1 MNRHTRSRLMR
12 ATALIALSTTAVS
25 LAACSSSP
33 GSTGSSSGTAA
44 SATPIET
51 DANGNPVLTD
61 DYSKQV
67 ADAEGVTV
75 DTSAFK
81 KDAPYNIAAVV
92 QGPTNGWGTTF
103 DAVMNDAFDKSGK
116 VGDVLYVP
124 WDFATENQTKG
135 VEDAIAA
142 GVDAILL
149 TSLSRAGLVSSVER
163 AKEAGIPVVTCMAG
177 VQTDA
182 YTAEVSRDIPL
193 MGFSTADAIAKK
205 LGGKGKVVMLHGIAG
220 ADAAEFWKSGA
231 QAAFSQYPDI
241 QIVSEQYAN
250 WSAADAIDVMRTVIA
265 QQPEVDAVWV
275 GGLEM
280 GPSVIQAYQEA
291 GLDVPLM
298 GGTNPT
304 NGFLRLAIENKLD
317 FEVAP
322 FPPAAAQECVNTVLD
337 VLDGKSVPKYTDVI
351 DLMDGTAPYNQADAD
366 KWYEPAFNDDFIGPK
381 VADDQVYLDA
391 GFGK

>member
-1 MNRHTRSRLMR
+1 MNRVIRARLMR
-12 ATALIALSTTAVS
+12 ATALVALSATTVGLS
-25 LAACSSSP
+25 ACAGGGGSP
-33 GSTGSSSGTAA
+33 TPSRTAA
-44 SATPIET
+44 TIEF
-51 DANGNPVLTD
+51 DEDGNPILDD

-67 ADAEGVTV
+67 AAAEGVTV
-75 DTSAFK
+75 DTAPFK
-81 KDAPYNIAAVV
+81 KDPPYNIAAVV
-92 QGPTNGWGTTF
+92 QGPTNGWGVTF
-103 DAVMNDAFDKSGK
+103 DAVMNNAFATSGK

-149 TSLSRAGLVSSVER
+149 TALSRAGLVSSVER
-163 AKEAGIPVVTCMAG
+163 AAAAGIPVVTCMAG

-193 MGFSTADAIAKK
+193 MGFSTADAIAEE
-205 LGGKGKVVMLHGIAG
+205 LGGEGNVVMLHGIAG

-231 QAAFSQYPDI
+231 LAAFSQYPGI
-241 QIVSEQYAN
+241 QVVSEQYAN
-250 WSAADAIDVMRTVIA
+250 WSAADAVDVMRTVIA

-291 GLDVPLM
+291 GMEVPLM

-304 NGFLRLAIENKLD
+304 NGFLRLALENDLQ
-317 FEVAP
+317 FTVAP
-322 FPPAAAQECVNTVLD
+322 FPPAASQECVNTVIR
-337 VLDGKSVPKYTDVI
+337 VLEGQPVPKYTDVI
-351 DLMDGTAPYNQADAD
+351 DVMEGTAPYDQDEAEQ
-366 KWYEPAFNDDFIGPK
+366 WYEPDFNDDFIGPK
-381 VADDQVYLDA
+381 VVDDQVYLDA